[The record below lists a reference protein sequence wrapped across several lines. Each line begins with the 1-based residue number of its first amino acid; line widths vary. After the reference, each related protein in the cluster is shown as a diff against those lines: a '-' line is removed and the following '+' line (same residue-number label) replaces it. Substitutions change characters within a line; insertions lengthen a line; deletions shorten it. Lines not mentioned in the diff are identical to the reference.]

1 MLVNCEEIAKDINKK
16 DDDAIKSLKKLECV
30 KEIGTDNFTIVFEF
44 AENDYFKE
52 CTLKKHFEMK
62 D

>member
-1 MLVNCEEIAKDINKK
+1 MNCEEIAKDITKR
-16 DDDAIKSLKKLECV
+16 DEEALTYLKKLECM
-30 KEIGTDNFTIVFEF
+30 KDEGSDNFTIVFQF

-52 CTLKKHFEMK
+52 CTLKKYFEMK